1 MKYLLD
7 LLAALGFRRNALRA
21 LAARQS
27 LAGGLGCLAAGF
39 LVFALIRSSV
49 YAEPQEPGPMFVL
62 SLISSFMNL
71 NVLQVLLF
79 LSIIYVPSII
89 CLSNAFAGD
98 GLGFTLS
105 RKEYRN
111 HMSALLPLWGLLMLL
126 TAPLQRFFFVLGDF
140 FGISVGLLALILL
153 TAAYTV
159 WAVRELNYVS
169 TAAAT
174 VVYAF
179 SWLTLP
185 IYYVLT
191 TFIFALPFF
200 ILFPLLYVFYRR
212 FQDYASARSGE
223 REFQEHLRSLTVNPQ
238 DADAQ
243 HQLGLIY
250 LKRGNLAAAESYF
263 QNAQKIDP
271 SDPDYHY
278 YLGRAFEAREDWP
291 KALEQYE
298 ETYRLD
304 SGYALGDI
312 FREVGKG
319 YLHTGRLEKAIEF
332 LQYFLQT
339 RSSDPEGRY
348 WLAAALQ
355 RVEDPEGMRVQL
367 RTILEQAHSNP
378 RFFRKENRQWISRA
392 RSLLRS

>member
-1 MKYLLD
+1 MKYLLE
-7 LLAALGFRRNALRA
+7 LLAVLGFRRSALRA
-21 LAARQS
+21 LASRQA
-27 LAGGLGCLAAGF
+27 LAGGLGCLAVGF

-49 YAEPQEPGPMFVL
+49 YAEPHEPGPTPAI

-71 NVLQVLLF
+71 NVVQVVLF
-79 LSIIYVPSII
+79 LSLVYVPSLV

-98 GLGFTLS
+98 GLGFTVS
-105 RKEYRN
+105 RKEYRD

-126 TAPLQRFFFVLGDF
+126 TAPLQRFFFVLGNF

-153 TAAYTV
+153 TAVYTV
-159 WAVRELNYVS
+159 WAIRELNYVS
-169 TAAAT
+169 THAAI
-174 VVYAF
+174 VVYVA

-200 ILFPLLYVFYRR
+200 ILFPLLYVFFHRLR
-212 FQDYASARSGE
+212 DYASARGGE

-250 LKRGNLAAAESYF
+250 LKRSNLAAAESCF
-263 QNAQKIDP
+263 LNAQKIDP
-271 SDPDYHY
+271 SDPDYCY
-278 YLGRAFEAREDWP
+278 YLGRVFESRENWP

-348 WLAAALQ
+348 WLAVALQ
-355 RVEDPEGMRVQL
+355 RAGDAAGMQGQL
-367 RTILEQAHSNP
+367 HTILEQARSNP

-392 RSLLRS
+392 RSLLRR